1 MASVKTTLE
10 NLVALTGL
18 GCEEF
23 LVGEVSRALTAQ
35 IREAFNI
42 WMYEIKAEQ
51 ARATPP
57 PQNGGDGAGGKLA
70 AVTRILNEFVYPD
83 VEFNAL
89 NFMEVFAPFLN
100 YRQFVAKEFVQQC
113 APLIRAAIEE
123 GFWFENY
130 KSDEHKTPRLV
141 SFLENK

>member
-35 IREAFNI
+35 IGEAFTI
-42 WMYEIKAEQ
+42 WMSEIRAEQ
-51 ARATPP
+51 ARTSRLP

-89 NFMEVFAPFLN
+89 NYMEIFAPFLN

-113 APLIRAAIEE
+113 APLIRLAIEE
-123 GFWFENY
+123 GFWF
-130 KSDEHKTPRLV
+130 
-141 SFLENK
+141 

>member
-23 LVGEVSRALTAQ
+23 LVGEVSRALAAQ
-35 IREAFNI
+35 IGEAFTI
-42 WMYEIKAEQ
+42 WMSEIRAEL
-51 ARATPP
+51 RSKPP
-57 PQNGGDGAGGKLA
+57 LQNGGDGAGGKLA

-113 APLIRAAIEE
+113 APLIQAAIEE
-123 GFWFENY
+123 GFW
-130 KSDEHKTPRLV
+130 L
-141 SFLENK
+141 

>member
-35 IREAFNI
+35 IDEALNI
-42 WMYEIKAEQ
+42 WMSEIRAEQ
-51 ARATPP
+51 ARTSRPL

-89 NFMEVFAPFLN
+89 NYMEIFAPFLN

-113 APLIRAAIEE
+113 APLIRSAIEE
-123 GFWFENY
+123 GFWF
-130 KSDEHKTPRLV
+130 
-141 SFLENK
+141 